1 MPLAYLSGSSLRQI
15 ERPRCA
21 RCQVRMMLTRVQPG
35 PAGADL
41 LFECSKCEQVHKMT
55 VQNSMKSEKASWIR
69 THLSP
74 SGIVGVSSARS
85 NTQARQRIFLAI
97 TVTLLVTLIGVFVF
111 AAFTLLAAQFESA
124 TGLPGNYFVLYNA
137 DP

>member
-1 MPLAYLSGSSLRQI
+1 
-15 ERPRCA
+15 
-21 RCQVRMMLTRVQPG
+21 MMLTRVEPG

-55 VQNSMKSEKASWIR
+55 VQDSMKSEKASWIR

-85 NTQARQRIFLAI
+85 NTGKATFFLAI